1 MISIYKCNS
10 LQDYHTLL
18 SMYPNARW
26 FDGGECERTPRFGIP
41 AAFYVNTETT
51 PSLIDVSGISV
62 AQFHVDNYPSS
73 YQFAELVP
81 QLNVIDVLRVFLK
94 HHNVYEEFKRLA
106 LISNTCKPRISTR
119 ANQAIDQCGF
129 KWMDT
134 TESEQRWALLE
145 QKWKQLCS
153 DFNVSEAQI
162 GQYHDELFSKD

>member
-1 MISIYKCNS
+1 MINIYKCNS

-41 AAFYVNTETT
+41 AAFCVNTETT

-62 AQFHVDNYPSS
+62 AQFYVDNYPSS

-94 HHNVYEEFKRLA
+94 HHNVYEEFKHLA
-106 LISNTCKPRISTR
+106 LTSATCKPRASTL
-119 ANQAIDQCGF
+119 ANKAIDRCGF
-129 KWMDT
+129 I
-134 TESEQRWALLE
+134 WADHRTRPYTWVQLE
-145 QKWKQLCS
+145 QK
-153 DFNVSEAQI
+153 
-162 GQYHDELFSKD
+162 

>member
-1 MISIYKCNS
+1 MINIYKCNS

-18 SMYPNARW
+18 SMYPNACW
-26 FDGGECERTPRFGIP
+26 FDGGECERNPRFGIP
-41 AAFYVNTETT
+41 AAFYVNTDTIL
-51 PSLIDVSGISV
+51 PFMDLSGIET
-62 AQFHVDNYPSS
+62 AQFHVDSYPSR

-129 KWMDT
+129 KWMD
-134 TESEQRWALLE
+134 SEQRWLLLE
-145 QKWKQLCS
+145 QKWKQLCG
-153 DFNVSEAQI
+153 DFNISGVPI
-162 GQYHDELFSKD
+162 GKYHDELFSKD

>member
-1 MISIYKCNS
+1 MINIYKCNS

-26 FDGGECERTPRFGIP
+26 FDGGECERNPSFGIP
-41 AAFYVNTETT
+41 AAFYVSTETT
-51 PSLIDVSGISV
+51 PPHMDVSGIET
-62 AQFHVDNYPSS
+62 AQFHVDRYPSS

-106 LISNTCKPRISTR
+106 LISDNCKPRTYTR
-119 ANQAIDQCGF
+119 TNRAINQCGF
-129 KWMDT
+129 RWMDT
-134 TESEQRWALLE
+134 EEGEQRWSLLE
-145 QKWKQLCS
+145 QKWKQLCN
-153 DFNVSEAQI
+153 DFNISEVKI